1 MTRPL
6 FVHFPFHDRGT
17 VHPANQGSAGER
29 SPDLIQ
35 SVRRARRLGGDKF
48 AVLGVPTAIGT
59 TSFCSV

>member
-29 SPDLIQ
+29 SPDWIR
-35 SVRRARRLGGDKF
+35 SVRRARRRTTTKAPFWVCRRPRGRRRS
-48 AVLGVPTAIGT
+48 VP
-59 TSFCSV
+59 S